1 MKDNNQIH
9 TTNYFDTFIE
19 VAPDTKATAGTP
31 PITRGDKK
39 TVAALQYEI
48 IRNAPYQFTSDDVL
62 FQVFAYRYD
71 LLKTE
76 HPQHRADFFSK
87 GQACMRASP
96 LTKTHG
102 FGIHCNADGKLA
114 LYGMET
120 ATYQHFIQDD
130 SITKIKAMRTSK
142 K

>member
-9 TTNYFDTFIE
+9 TTNYFNTFIE
-19 VAPDTKATAGTP
+19 VASDTKVTVGTP
-31 PITRGDKK
+31 PIIRGDKK
-39 TVAALQYEI
+39 TVVALQYEI

-76 HPQHRADFFSK
+76 QPRHRADFFSK

-120 ATYQHFIQDD
+120 TTYQHFIQDD